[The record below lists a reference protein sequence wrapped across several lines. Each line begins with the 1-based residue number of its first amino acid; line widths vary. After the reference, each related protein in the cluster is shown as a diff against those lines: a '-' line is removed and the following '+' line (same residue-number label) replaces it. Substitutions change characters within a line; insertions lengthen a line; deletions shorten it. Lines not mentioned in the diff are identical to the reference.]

1 VVCHLVL
8 KKTLELPELET
19 IISTDRGERSFHSGY
34 HLKKRTREAN
44 KDNGAAKRSSAYEKV
59 ACYQNLFCNEQL
71 NKDGGETAAGLYGE
85 TNPDI

>member
-1 VVCHLVL
+1 L
-8 KKTLELPELET
+8 KTLELPDEPET
-19 IISTDRGERSFHSGY
+19 IISIDQGEHTLAAAVTISSNN
-34 HLKKRTREAN
+34 LEKPIKS
-44 KDNGAAKRSSAYEKV
+44 NGAAKRSSAYEKA